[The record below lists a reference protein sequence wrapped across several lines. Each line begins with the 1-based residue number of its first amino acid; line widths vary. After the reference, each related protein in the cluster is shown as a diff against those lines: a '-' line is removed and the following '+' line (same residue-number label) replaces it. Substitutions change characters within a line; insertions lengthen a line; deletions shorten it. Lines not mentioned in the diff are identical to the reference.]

1 MRLLVLGAGNAG
13 LEVATRGKAL
23 GWEIV
28 ATTTTPAR
36 IPELEAVA
44 DKAVVVRGND
54 RDGVKEAAAGC
65 DAILVSVSPALMSS
79 TTVEDR
85 RKSYKDVLYE
95 SCVSAAAA
103 CDRTVFMSSISV
115 YGDATQ
121 EKGDRITEET
131 PRSTSEEPSR
141 VFYSMAEDAVLA
153 NPGGT
158 VLRLADI
165 YGHPRDIDFTSR
177 VKLVHEHM
185 NGSVSFDADGR
196 LHRVHVSDV
205 ARALIWVLEDNLTGV
220 YNCVPDLVP
229 APTNKEAFDG
239 LADAAGVPRLEFRG
253 ELRTPTISVSSQKLR
268 DTGFVFEH
276 PNDEL
281 F

>member
-44 DKAVVVRGND
+44 DKAVVVRGTD
-54 RDGVKEAAAGC
+54 RDGVKAAAEGC

-121 EKGDRITEET
+121 ETGNLITEET

-205 ARALIWVLEDNLTGV
+205 ARALIWVLENNLTGI

-253 ELRTPTISVSSQKLR
+253 ELRTPTISVSSKKLR
-268 DTGFVFEH
+268 DTGFEFEH
-276 PNDEL
+276 PDDEL

>member
-44 DKAVVVRGND
+44 DKAVVVRGTD
-54 RDGVKEAAAGC
+54 RDGVKAAAEGC

-121 EKGDRITEET
+121 ETGNLITEET

-205 ARALIWVLEDNLTGV
+205 ARALIWVLENNLTGI

-253 ELRTPTISVSSQKLR
+253 ELRTPTISVSSKKLR
-268 DTGFVFEH
+268 DTRFEFEH
-276 PNDEL
+276 PDDEL